1 MRVRRVGYGL
11 IALLV
16 LLVAAD
22 VGYWNWAARRMRDG
36 VRAWI
41 ADRTAEGW
49 HVRAGKLIVGG
60 WPVAVTAHLPD
71 VVMTHDPGSR
81 ADAFPA
87 RVRFASGGVDLLVSL
102 FRPTT
107 LTLALQGEQRIQ
119 MGDVPP
125 VLLSGDMLHIQLPL
139 TSPADREITFS
150 GRGVRVQPAAKTWTA
165 HIGTVEG
172 QAGLAD
178 AEAGAAAL
186 DFTCSVNGIDLPAG
200 DRATGFKYPLGP
212 SIADVTVTGTLNGP
226 FPSGA
231 RPATLPK
238 GAQAGASAPSP
249 GSSPAPTQAGPLAA
263 SASAW
268 RDGGGSLEV
277 KEALLDWGP
286 LHLTSTATLA
296 LDDQLQ
302 PMGSGSAK
310 VSGYQEALDRL
321 AAAGVLTK
329 SAATVAKAMLS
340 LLAGTGTGDN
350 PSEVEVPL
358 TLQYRTLSMRQVPL
372 VRLPELDWSSP

>member
-1 MRVRRVGYGL
+1 MKLRRFGYGL

-22 VGYWNWAARRMRDG
+22 VAYWNWAANRMRDG
-36 VRAWI
+36 IRTWI

-49 HVRAGKLIVGG
+49 HIKTGPMTIGG
-60 WPVAVTAHLPD
+60 WPNTVVAHLPD
-71 VVMTHDPGSR
+71 VVMTHDPAHQPG
-81 ADAFPA
+81 AFPA
-87 RVRFASGGVDLLVSL
+87 PVRFDSGAVSLLVSL
-102 FRPTT
+102 FQPTT
-107 LTLALQGEQRIQ
+107 LTLTLQGEQRIEIADAPPLLVA
-119 MGDVPP
+119 GDA
-125 VLLSGDMLHIQLPL
+125 LDARLPL
-139 TSPADREITFS
+139 TSPSVREITFS
-150 GRGVRVQPAAKTWTA
+150 GRGVRVGPAAKTWLA
-165 HIGTVEG
+165 RIGTIDGRV
-172 QAGLAD
+172 GLAD
-178 AEAGAAAL
+178 TEAGAAAI
-186 DFTCSVNGIDLPAG
+186 DFTSSANTIDLPAG
-200 DRATGFKYPLGP
+200 PKYPLGP
-212 SIADVTVTGTLNGP
+212 SITHLSVGGTLNGP
-226 FPSGA
+226 FPPGGA
-231 RPATLPK
+231 
-238 GAQAGASAPSP
+238 
-249 GSSPAPTQAGPLAA
+249 LAA

-277 KEALLDWGP
+277 KEAVLDWGP

-321 AAAGVLTK
+321 AASGVLTK

-340 LLAGTGTGDN
+340 LLAGTGTGDS

-372 VRLPELDWSSP
+372 VRLPELDWPAR